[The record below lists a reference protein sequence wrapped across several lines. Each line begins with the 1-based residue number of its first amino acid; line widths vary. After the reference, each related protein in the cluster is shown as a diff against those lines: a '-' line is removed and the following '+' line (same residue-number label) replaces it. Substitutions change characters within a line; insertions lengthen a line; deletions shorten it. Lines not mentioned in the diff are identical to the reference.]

1 MSFDRLAPF
10 YDLLARTMFGRKL
23 FKAKT
28 FFVPHLQP
36 FKTLLIIGGGT
47 GEAVNF
53 ILSSHPDLEITFIE
67 PSDGMMKKARQRL
80 DEELKSRIHF
90 IHGNHL
96 AIPAK
101 TSYDAITLFFVM
113 DTMKDETNEV
123 FMKELCSHLKLN
135 GIILF
140 ADFFQ
145 TKNRRRNF
153 LTWIMYRFFRI
164 TTRMEATR
172 LPDYNQIFTANTL
185 SMVSAMSWQNGYIRS
200 MVLQKKNSV

>member
-1 MSFDRLAPF
+1 MSFDPLAPF

-23 FKAKT
+23 FRAKT

-36 FKTLLIIGGGT
+36 YKTLLIMGGGT

-53 ILSSHPDLEITFIE
+53 ILNSHPQLEITFIE
-67 PSDGMMKKARQRL
+67 PSIGMMKKAQQRL
-80 DEELKSRIHF
+80 DEDLQSRIHF
-90 IHGNHL
+90 IHGNQFD
-96 AIPAK
+96 IPAK
-101 TSYDAITLFFVM
+101 TSYDGITLFFVM
-113 DTMKDETNEV
+113 DTMKNKTNEI

-145 TKNRRRNF
+145 TKNHRRNF

-164 TTRMEATR
+164 TTRMEATS

-185 SMVSAMSWQNGYIRS
+185 SVVSAMSWQNGYIRS